1 MINVFFIEWDR
12 KWGYYIVSVHIN
24 IRAMGNHKRVD
35 MFGFPSTRHNHLYL
49 LLIIVYQ
56 LNELILE
63 YKKGTL
69 LKAKLTST

>member
-1 MINVFFIEWDR
+1 MYFLLNGIVNGDTTLYLSTLTLEQ
-12 KWGYYIVSVHIN
+12 WGI
-24 IRAMGNHKRVD
+24 IRGYNY

-49 LLIIVYQ
+49 LLMIVYQ

-63 YKKGTL
+63 CKKGTL